1 MMGIIKSNYKSFLLR
16 GAISMGGGP
25 IVLAI
30 VYLVLGFSGSAT
42 SLSVG
47 EVALGIITVSALAF
61 IAGAITVVYQIEE
74 LPLLCAIII
83 HGSVL
88 YLIYAV
94 VYLLNGW
101 VKIEP
106 VPFLIFTLS
115 FIVGY
120 VIIWVI
126 IYLTTMSSTKKL
138 NQIKYSD

>member
-1 MMGIIKSNYKSFLLR
+1 MIEMIKSNYKSFLLR
-16 GAISMGGGP
+16 GAMSMGGGP

-30 VYLVLGFSGSAT
+30 VYLVLGISGSIT
-42 SLSVG
+42 SLSTG

-101 VKIEP
+101 IKREP
-106 VPFLIFTLS
+106 IPFLIFTLS
-115 FIVGY
+115 FTLGY
-120 VIIWVI
+120 VIIWGI
-126 IYLTTMSSTKKL
+126 IYLTTTHSTKKL
-138 NQIKYSD
+138 NQKKNSD